1 MLKIAKLGA
10 IAGACV
16 MLAAPA
22 FAEDKIAAKVNDV
35 SIPEARIAAQIKE
48 AGYPDSPELRGQ
60 VLARTI
66 QLELLAQEAAKKGID
81 KDPQTAEMITQME
94 VLARQNV
101 LASAFIKDY
110 MMNHPVSEDAL
121 RKEYDSIKSD
131 PRMAQYNI
139 ARIVVKSEQEAKAIA
154 SKLKHGGN
162 FAAIAKAQSMDK
174 ASGEN
179 GGDVGWIS
187 ANGLQ
192 PDFAKAISGL
202 KKKGQTSGPVHTG
215 DVWQVLKLIDTRVT
229 PYEDA
234 KPMLMRPLQNAEVQK
249 LLEDLRTKAKIEEVK
264 K

>member
-1 MLKIAKLGA
+1 MLKFAKLGA
-10 IAGACV
+10 IAGACA

-35 SIPEARIAAQIKE
+35 SIPEARIAVQIKE
-48 AGYPDSPELRGQ
+48 AGYPDSPEVRGT

-81 KDPQTAEMITQME
+81 KDPATAEMITQMQ

-101 LASAFIKDY
+101 LANAYIKDY

-121 RKEYDSIKSD
+121 KKEYESIKSD
-131 PRMAQYNI
+131 PRMVQYKI
-139 ARIVVKSEQEAKAIA
+139 ARIVVQTEKEANAIA
-154 SKLKHGGN
+154 AKLKHGGN
-162 FAAIAKAQSMDK
+162 FAEIAKAQSMDK

-179 GGDVGWIS
+179 GGELGWIS
-187 ANGLQ
+187 TGGMA
-192 PDFAKAISGL
+192 PDFAKAIQDL
-202 KKKGQTSGPVHTG
+202 KKKGQVSRPVQAG
-215 DVWQVLKLIDTRVT
+215 GVWQIIKMLDTRVT

-249 LLEDLRTKAKIEEVK
+249 LLDDLRTKAKIEEVK